1 MTKLKIGGGVV
12 EVVEAVMDEYGRYE
26 SDKETIYIRTGLK
39 GLTKARTQL
48 HEVIHAIWHE
58 YDMPTENEETCV
70 RRLESGLAS
79 FFMDNPTYGKKLVA
93 ELVKGATSRN

>member
-12 EVVEAVMDEYGRYE
+12 EVIEAVMDEYGRYE
-26 SDKETIYIRTGLK
+26 ADKEVIYIRTGLK

-70 RRLESGLAS
+70 RRLESGLAAFIS
-79 FFMDNPTYGKKLVA
+79 NNPEFAKKIVS
-93 ELVKGATSRN
+93 EIVKHGDKSS